1 MGGVLTRT
9 EAATRAGLLGVDGYA
24 VDLDLTTGADVF
36 GPTTTVGSRC
46 ARPGTATFVE
56 LRPAELHPAT
66 LNGRPLDPGSLA
78 EGRLALP
85 DLAADN
91 ELVVR
96 ATMAYSNSCEGLHR
110 FVDPADGEAYVYGQS
125 FLDNA
130 QNVFACFDQP
140 DLKAPVVL
148 AVPPSPQL
156 PALANG
162 AGEFDAP
169 GPGGVVPRPPEATD

>member
-24 VDLDLTTGADVF
+24 VALDLTPGADVF
-36 GPTTTVGSRC
+36 GWTTTVGFRC
-46 ARPGTATFVE
+46 GRPGRATFVE
-56 LRPAELHPAT
+56 LRRAELHTAT

-148 AVPPSPQL
+148 AVTPSPQRTGH
-156 PALANG
+156 AHR
-162 AGEFDAP
+162 AGPGTRP
-169 GPGGVVPRPPEATD
+169 GPW